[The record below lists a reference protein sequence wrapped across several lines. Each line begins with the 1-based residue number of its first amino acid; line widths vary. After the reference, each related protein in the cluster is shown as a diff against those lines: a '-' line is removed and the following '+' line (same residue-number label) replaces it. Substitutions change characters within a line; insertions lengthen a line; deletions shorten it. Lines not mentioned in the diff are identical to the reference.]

1 MASAPDLP
9 TACPSCGA
17 AVRTAVAWCG
27 LCFAALVPAPAE
39 AAEVAA
45 SEPVTERIPEQAT
58 RRGRHS
64 RDEDHEQAG
73 ADTGPDAD
81 TAVPPS
87 DADADLVA
95 DRLLA
100 ELAATRDPR
109 PAWMGRLPTST
120 GGRVA
125 LVGGGVAVGT
135 LLLVAVMSV
144 LGLFL

>member
-27 LCFAALVPAPAE
+27 LCYAALVPAPA
-39 AAEVAA
+39 AAAQVALVA
-45 SEPVTERIPEQAT
+45 PVTERIPEQAP

-64 RDEDHEQAG
+64 RDEDHERAG
-73 ADTGPDAD
+73 ADTGPDVD

-109 PAWMGRLPTST
+109 PAWMERLPSST

-125 LVGGGVAVGT
+125 LIGGGVAVGT
-135 LLLVAVMSV
+135 LLLVAAMS
-144 LGLFL
+144 LIGLFL